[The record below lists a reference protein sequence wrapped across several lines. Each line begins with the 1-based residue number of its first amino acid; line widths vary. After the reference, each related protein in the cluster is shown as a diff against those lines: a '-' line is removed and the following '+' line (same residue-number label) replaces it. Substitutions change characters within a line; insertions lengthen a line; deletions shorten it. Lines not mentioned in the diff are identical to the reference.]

1 MGKLIDVNHYKK
13 KKIEPFNVLKTHICK
28 FIIYVIK
35 NLLWLIKAETKN
47 SETFI
52 QRQKINVHIFI
63 FFINSMNVEEYL
75 EEMKNI
81 QTIILDFLE
90 NETDAEVNFQKLYF
104 LLNDKKIH
112 DKKYKV
118 KSILY

>member
-1 MGKLIDVNHYKK
+1 
-13 KKIEPFNVLKTHICK
+13 
-28 FIIYVIK
+28 
-35 NLLWLIKAETKN
+35 
-47 SETFI
+47 
-52 QRQKINVHIFI
+52 
-63 FFINSMNVEEYL
+63 MNVEEYL

-90 NETDAEVNFQKLYF
+90 NETDAEVNFQKLNF
-104 LLNDKKIH
+104 LLDDKKIQ